1 MDALNVLFWIAVI
14 GGALWWWT
22 ARRGAGS
29 PASSHV
35 GGDNLDLA
43 LTRIQL
49 EKQRSDQRIA
59 EEQARKLE
67 KARRAYPE
75 FERHCRDYAA
85 KAKARRTEH
94 LIKRTTTRPDATFKT
109 WIISGAYGP
118 YTLNKAIYIGED
130 AKPYRPVYGDPRG
143 EDIVREMTPADL
155 ADIDISWPAGDSTA
169 DAMLV
174 DRFDIFAEVLA
185 RALR

>member
-1 MDALNVLFWIAVI
+1 MDVLNVLFWIALI

-22 ARRGAGS
+22 KRNAGS
-29 PASSHV
+29 PASSPA
-35 GGDNLDLA
+35 GADNLDLA

-49 EKQRSDQRIA
+49 EKQRSDQRVA
-59 EEQARKLE
+59 EERARKLE

-75 FERHCRDYAA
+75 FERLCRDYAA

-94 LIKRTTTRPDATFKT
+94 LIKRATTRPDITFKT
-109 WIISGAYGP
+109 WIISGTYGLH
-118 YTLNKAIYIGED
+118 TLNKAIYIGED

-143 EDIVREMTPADL
+143 EDIVREMTPDDL

-169 DAMLV
+169 GAMLV
-174 DRFDIFAEVLA
+174 DRFDIFTEVMA

>member
-1 MDALNVLFWIAVI
+1 MDVLNVLFWIALI

-22 ARRGAGS
+22 SRRNAGN
-29 PASSHV
+29 PASSPA
-35 GGDNLDLA
+35 GADNLDLA

-59 EEQARKLE
+59 EQRARKLE
-67 KARRAYPE
+67 QARRGYPE
-75 FERHCRDYAA
+75 FERLCRDHAA

-94 LIKRTTTRPDATFKT
+94 LIKRTAAHPETTFKT

-143 EDIVREMTPADL
+143 EDIVREMTPEDL
-155 ADIDISWPAGDSTA
+155 AGIDISWPAGDSTA
-169 DAMLV
+169 DTMLV
-174 DRFDIFAEVLA
+174 SRFDIFAEVLA